1 MNKTKMISRATARA
15 LCSAVGGDCG
25 FDENDL
31 MANEMR
37 AVIAAP
43 TLGEAAKALR
53 QWDRPRFCARLARDL
68 YFASLCGDDRGLLAS
83 RIIEVHK

>member
-43 TLGEAAKALR
+43 TLDAAVMLL
-53 QWDRPRFCARLARDL
+53 QEWDRPRFRARLARDL
-68 YFASLCGDDRGLLAS
+68 YLASLYKDDRGLLAR
-83 RIIEVHK
+83 RILEAHK